1 MRAAQTG
8 RARDGCTA
16 HGETVRGVVFHFKER
31 RERGM
36 RGRESGEGDG
46 GQNRM
51 SDEKAETEG
60 GRGERRRKAMERQR
74 DECRQRA
81 A

>member
-1 MRAAQTG
+1 
-8 RARDGCTA
+8 
-16 HGETVRGVVFHFKER
+16 
-31 RERGM
+31 M

-60 GRGERRRKAMERQR
+60 GRGEERRGDREAER
-74 DECRQRA
+74 
-81 A
+81 